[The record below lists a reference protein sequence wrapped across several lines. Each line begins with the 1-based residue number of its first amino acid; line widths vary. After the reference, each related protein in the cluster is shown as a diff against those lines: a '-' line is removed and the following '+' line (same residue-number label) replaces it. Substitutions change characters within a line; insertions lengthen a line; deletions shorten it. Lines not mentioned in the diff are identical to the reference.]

1 MFKTLKL
8 FFLLFVS
15 VCALDLYAQKDI
27 QYTMPRY
34 EMCWI
39 DEYPIEFI
47 ANEDSVI
54 VESENTGQTFVLNMS
69 GNGFHYCSL
78 DLNHDG
84 YKDYYFYSDFGGQR
98 DFNCVM
104 IFNPSLEKFEEYKCA
119 EYMFVDNIIV
129 VPSLKKTYV
138 YYYSTST
145 YHYAAIKFENGL
157 IKNDGLMWV
166 TLWNHEEQKE
176 HHGYYDPE
184 KDEIVKKI
192 SAKKSIYKDI
202 IKLYKSLGISRDS

>member
-1 MFKTLKL
+1 MFKALKL

-34 EMCWI
+34 EMGWI
-39 DEYPIEFI
+39 DEYPITFI
-47 ANEDSVI
+47 ANDDSIV
-54 VESENTGQTFVLNMS
+54 VESENTGQTFVLDMS

-104 IFNPSLEKFEEYKCA
+104 IFNPSLRKFEEYDCA
-119 EYMFVDNIIV
+119 DCIAIDNIIV
-129 VPSLKKTYV
+129 IPQLKKTYV
-138 YYYSTST
+138 CYYSDCT

-166 TLWNHEEQKE
+166 THWDPVEQKE
-176 HHGYYDPE
+176 YHGYYDPE

-192 SAKKSIYKDI
+192 SAKKSIYKDV
-202 IKLYKSLGISRDS
+202 IKLYKSLGIS

>member
-1 MFKTLKL
+1 MFKALKL

-84 YKDYYFYSDFGGQR
+84 YKDYYWFFR
-98 DFNCVM
+98 
-104 IFNPSLEKFEEYKCA
+104 
-119 EYMFVDNIIV
+119 
-129 VPSLKKTYV
+129 
-138 YYYSTST
+138 
-145 YHYAAIKFENGL
+145 
-157 IKNDGLMWV
+157 
-166 TLWNHEEQKE
+166 
-176 HHGYYDPE
+176 
-184 KDEIVKKI
+184 
-192 SAKKSIYKDI
+192 
-202 IKLYKSLGISRDS
+202 